1 MEKFKIK
8 GFIPDEALIA
18 NNKTGRKKAQ
28 TLAGTTP
35 TVNFWLVRGVFY
47 KQTLDC
53 ATFSQMVFFSR
64 NYGKKKF
71 FFLYSDKTA

>member
-8 GFIPDEALIA
+8 GFISDEALIA

-35 TVNFWLVRGVFY
+35 NLTPNKNLRNTY
-47 KQTLDC
+47 K
-53 ATFSQMVFFSR
+53 R
-64 NYGKKKF
+64 K
-71 FFLYSDKTA
+71 